1 MSILKANR
9 IENLT
14 TTDGGISIN
23 NSGQVGIGTESPASL
38 LHLNTDGTALRVT
51 RGSCIGFLYNTGTSS
66 TDTTR
71 LQGNS
76 GPVELYTNAAQP
88 IKVVVN
94 GTEEARFLSG
104 GGLTFN
110 GDTAAANALSDY
122 EEGTWTPA
130 ISNTGFTFT
139 YSRQEGVYTKVG
151 RLVTL
156 RWYITVTARSGSSSG
171 GIPIINVPLTTD
183 GLNDSGSYFY
193 PLPTQIIVHKAGNT
207 SSSGTK
213 TLLMAG
219 FANSNTANFW
229 INNPNITGT
238 TAFDMGSA
246 FHIGGVV
253 TYTSNA

>member
-1 MSILKANR
+1 MSTIKTNR
-9 IENLT
+9 VENLT
-14 TTDGGISIN
+14 TTDGGININ
-23 NSGQVGIGTESPASL
+23 NSGNVGI
-38 LHLNTDGTALRVT
+38 N
-51 RGSCIGFLYNTGTSS
+51 TSS
-66 TDTTR
+66 PGYPLEIAGQIETSGSNNAVLFDGSSSTPTIGAGIHKPADDTLAFVTA
-71 LQGNS
+71 S
-76 GPVELYTNAAQP
+76 
-88 IKVVVN
+88 
-94 GTEEARFLSG
+94 TERARFLAG

-110 GDTAAANALSDY
+110 GETAAANALDDY

-130 ISNTGFTFT
+130 ISNTGYTFT
-139 YSRQEGVYTKVG
+139 YSKQEGIYTKVG

-219 FANSNTANFW
+219 FANSNTSNFW

>member
-1 MSILKANR
+1 MSTIKTNR
-9 IENLT
+9 VENLT
-14 TTDGGISIN
+14 TTDGGININ
-23 NSGQVGIGTESPASL
+23 NSGNVSI
-38 LHLNTDGTALRVT
+38 N
-51 RGSCIGFLYNTGTSS
+51 TSS
-66 TDTTR
+66 PGYPLEIAGQIETSGSNNAVLFDGSSSTPTIGAGIHKPADDTLAFVTA
-71 LQGNS
+71 S
-76 GPVELYTNAAQP
+76 
-88 IKVVVN
+88 
-94 GTEEARFLSG
+94 TERARFLAG

-110 GDTAAANALSDY
+110 GETAAANALDDY

-130 ISNTGFTFT
+130 ISNTGYTFT
-139 YSRQEGVYTKVG
+139 YSKQEGIYTKVG

-219 FANSNTANFW
+219 FANSNTSIFW
-229 INNPNITGT
+229 INNPNITAT